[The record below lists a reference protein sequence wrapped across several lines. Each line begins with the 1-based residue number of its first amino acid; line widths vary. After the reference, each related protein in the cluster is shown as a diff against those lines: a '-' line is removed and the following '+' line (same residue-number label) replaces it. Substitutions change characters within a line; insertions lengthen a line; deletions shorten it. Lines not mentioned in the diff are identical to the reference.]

1 MGLIF
6 WWMLIAWALVIIIYW
21 AVRYY
26 FFAATKRMTAA
37 NALPVAHSNRLT
49 NLPIYIT
56 VLKRYR
62 LLMSWI
68 VSLLSLCLLTAI
80 VLSARPATV
89 SVVTPTQQNRDIMLC
104 LDASG
109 SVLRADT
116 ALLNRFTALVNGF
129 SGQRF
134 GLTLFNSSA
143 VNIIPMNDNYK
154 VTGQQLK
161 NAAAA
166 FKAQKG
172 DAFTQ
177 LTDGTLADF
186 ESGTSLVSDGL
197 LSCIEHISVNAQH
210 RSQSI
215 ILATDNEVNGT
226 PIVSM
231 TQVVAIARQRN
242 IHIFA
247 IDPGISDQQLS
258 GDHTQLQIISKET
271 GGNYYQ
277 ITDNQA
283 LNAIVDGIAAQESS
297 SFVGLPQPAVNDA
310 PRIFLYIAAIMAIA
324 STILLWRLEL

>member
-1 MGLIF
+1 
-6 WWMLIAWALVIIIYW
+6 MLSL
-21 AVRYY
+21 
-26 FFAATKRMTAA
+26 
-37 NALPVAHSNRLT
+37 
-49 NLPIYIT
+49 
-56 VLKRYR
+56 
-62 LLMSWI
+62 
-68 VSLLSLCLLTAI
+68 SLLTGI
-80 VLSARPATV
+80 ILSARPATV

-116 ALLNRFTALVNGF
+116 ALLNRFTSLVTGF

-143 VNIIPMNDNYK
+143 VSIIPMNDNYK
-154 VTGQQLK
+154 ITAAQLK
-161 NAAAA
+161 SAAAA

-231 TQVVAIARQRN
+231 TQVVAVARQRN

-258 GDHTQLQIISKET
+258 GDHTQLQIITKET
-271 GGNYYQ
+271 GGGYYQ
-277 ITDNQA
+277 LTDNQA
-283 LNAIVDGIAAQESS
+283 LNGIVDSIATQESS

-310 PRIFLYIAAIMAIA
+310 PRIFLYIAAVVAVA
-324 STILLWRLEL
+324 SAVLLWRLEL